1 MCKEKNFALHFI
13 HLTLHKKWKGNMA
26 RPKKD
31 STEYYVIKIKNII
44 EDKKGYDIVTIDMK
58 GFSFTDYFIIASG
71 ESERQLNAIAD
82 EIIVKLDEHGRT
94 RYRREG
100 KSDSKWVLLDF
111 GDIVV
116 HLFEENIRKY
126 FNLERLWYKANA

>member
-1 MCKEKNFALHFI
+1 
-13 HLTLHKKWKGNMA
+13 MA

-31 STEYYVIKIKNII
+31 STEYYVAMIKKII
-44 EDKKGYDIVTIDMK
+44 EDKKGNDIVTLDMK

-71 ESERQLNAIAD
+71 DTAIQLNAIAD
-82 EIIVKLDEHGRT
+82 EIIIKLDEHGRT
-94 RYRREG
+94 HCRREG
-100 KSDSKWVLLDF
+100 KQDSKWILLDF

-126 FNLERLWYKANA
+126 FNLERLWYEAKKI